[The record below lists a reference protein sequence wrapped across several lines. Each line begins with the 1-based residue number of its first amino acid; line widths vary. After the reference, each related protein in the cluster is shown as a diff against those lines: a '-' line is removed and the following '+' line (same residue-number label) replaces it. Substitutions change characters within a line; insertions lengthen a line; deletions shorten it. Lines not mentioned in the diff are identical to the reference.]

1 MAPGVLLGP
10 THLQGRTAPLE
21 APQGVA
27 PFEWRKKLQGA
38 TGSMWFRIKYV
49 GQRHHEHT
57 NLVVGTN
64 GRPAIVVAVDV
75 ETQEEML
82 LFDGSQHGHEA
93 LFGDADAQ
101 RSDPE
106 AWAFYQDK
114 DGEHTFG
121 VVLSAY
127 YQIDYEDEDEGYLD
141 EVDSQG
147 NIALPDG
154 RRMPFAEAQRNG
166 FDCFQI
172 AVTNRLGRT
181 TEVVSEELA

>member
-127 YQIDYEDEDEGYLD
+127 
-141 EVDSQG
+141 
-147 NIALPDG
+147 
-154 RRMPFAEAQRNG
+154 
-166 FDCFQI
+166 
-172 AVTNRLGRT
+172 
-181 TEVVSEELA
+181 